1 MFGDGVDGHQATS
14 SPEKVRGSGPAEA
27 DDFESV
33 DNAQILCADP
43 SGAFEGVSMSS
54 SPSSRPTS
62 ETRLSLSHITA
73 QNETN
78 LLGTVHGGVVMT
90 LVDSVAGVVAARHS
104 GGPAVTAS
112 MDEMVFLVPVRVGD
126 VVHFSGQVNW
136 TGRSSMEIGVRVT
149 ADRWDAVGPQV
160 HVATAYLVFVA
171 VDEHGK
177 PRPVPQVIPET
188 DDDHRRMREA
198 EIRRSHR
205 LARRQ
210 AIIASREAAN
220 SAEATE

>member
-1 MFGDGVDGHQATS
+1 
-14 SPEKVRGSGPAEA
+14 
-27 DDFESV
+27 
-33 DNAQILCADP
+33 
-43 SGAFEGVSMSS
+43 MSS

-73 QNETN
+73 QSEAN
-78 LLGTVHGGVVMT
+78 LLGTVHGGVIMT
-90 LVDSVAGVVAARHS
+90 LVDSAAGVVAARHS

-136 TGRSSMEIGVRVT
+136 TGRSSMEVGVRIT

-160 HVATAYLVFVA
+160 HVASAYLVFVA
-171 VDEHGK
+171 VDEEGK
-177 PRPVPQVIPET
+177 PREVPQVVPVT
-188 DDDHRRMREA
+188 DEDRRRLREA

-205 LARRQ
+205 LARRA
-210 AIIASREAAN
+210 AIIASREEAAHEEVRDGDN
-220 SAEATE
+220 S

>member
-1 MFGDGVDGHQATS
+1 MSGTPTADRTQA
-14 SPEKVRGSGPAEA
+14 
-27 DDFESV
+27 
-33 DNAQILCADP
+33 
-43 SGAFEGVSMSS
+43 EGVAHQEVT
-54 SPSSRPTS
+54 SRS
-62 ETRLSLSHITA
+62 ASATRISLSHITA

-112 MDEMVFLVPVRVGD
+112 MDEMVFVVPVRVGD
-126 VVHFSGQVNW
+126 MVHLSAQVNW

-149 ADRWDAVGPQV
+149 AERWDAVGPQV

-177 PRPVPQVIPET
+177 PRPVPQVVPET

-210 AIIASREAAN
+210 AIIASREATEATAATETTETTEATKP
-220 SAEATE
+220 AEAKE